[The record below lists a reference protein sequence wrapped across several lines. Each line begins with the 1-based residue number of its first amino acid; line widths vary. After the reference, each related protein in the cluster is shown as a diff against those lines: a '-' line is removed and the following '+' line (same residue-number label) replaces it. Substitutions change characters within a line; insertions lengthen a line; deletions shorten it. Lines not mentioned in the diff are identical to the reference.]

1 MKIVRIIS
9 EHQKK
14 GSKGMVEA
22 IVKLKDGTLATRHI
36 FPADADKAE
45 PTPAVH
51 SDDSSVEQ
59 A

>member
-36 FPADADKAE
+36 FPADADKTEESNVQSA
-45 PTPAVH
+45 
-51 SDDSSVEQ
+51 
-59 A
+59 